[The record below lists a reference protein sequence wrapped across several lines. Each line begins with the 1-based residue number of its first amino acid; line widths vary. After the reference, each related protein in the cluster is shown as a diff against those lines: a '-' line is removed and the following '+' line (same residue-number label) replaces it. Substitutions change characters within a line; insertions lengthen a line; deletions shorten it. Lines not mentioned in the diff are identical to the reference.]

1 MILPKIGARLDP
13 PNENYKNFDK
23 SMISKYLPMLN
34 GDVDL
39 REFTS
44 PRHNQRR
51 TSSCTAQSAVKALEI
66 KRIMKYGKE
75 AHVPLSV
82 MDLYYG
88 ARDLMDPKETD
99 KDEGTHLYLVTEV
112 LRRFGVC
119 REELNPFDEN
129 NLFKPTSIMATR
141 ESYLNKIHAS
151 YRISST
157 GNDRVEDVI
166 NNLQVGNP
174 VIFAT
179 RVGMNWMLYNSNS
192 EPLLPT
198 SYDASIGYHAICIVG
213 WVNGCFIIEN
223 SWGDGWGEDGFA
235 HLRPEVIADADS
247 VDFWVM
253 AQGSEAWHEK
263 S

>member
-1 MILPKIGARLDP
+1 MVLPKVGARLDP
-13 PNENYKNFDK
+13 PNENYKKFDK
-23 SMISKYLPMLN
+23 SMISNYLPILN
-34 GDVDL
+34 GNVDL

-44 PRHNQRR
+44 PRHNQRK
-51 TSSCTAQSAVKALEI
+51 TSTCTCQSAVKALEI

-99 KDEGTHLYLVTEV
+99 RDEGTYLYLVCDV

-119 REELNPFDEN
+119 REELNPFDEK
-129 NLFKPTSIMATR
+129 NLFVPTPIMATR
-141 ESYLNKIHAS
+141 ESYMNKISAN

-157 GNDRVEDVI
+157 GNDRVDDVI
-166 NNLQVGNP
+166 NNLRVGNP

-192 EPLLPT
+192 KPLEIT
-198 SYDASIGYHAICIVG
+198 SMDNSIGNHAICIVG
-213 WVNGCFIIEN
+213 WVDGKFVIEN
-223 SWGDGWGEDGFA
+223 SWGNGWGDDGFA
-235 HLRPEVIADADS
+235 YLQPEVIADCGS
-247 VDFWVM
+247 VDFWVI
-253 AQGSEAWHEK
+253 AEGSEAWYEK
-263 S
+263 A